1 MTLLGFFVILDI
13 YSNKTRHMVTR
24 LNENEMRSMLM
35 EELTKG
41 EVTTMIASKLGDNL
55 NSREFKKKVK
65 ELAAEVVN
73 EIFRILW
80 QRSSFWKS
88 SVTN

>member
-1 MTLLGFFVILDI
+1 MRI
-13 YSNKTRHMVTR
+13 
-24 LNENEMRSMLM
+24 NEEMLFGLVC

-41 EVTTMIASKLGDNL
+41 DVSSLISSKIADNMD
-55 NSREFKKKVK
+55 SREFRKKVK

-80 QRSSFWKS
+80 QRNSFWKS
-88 SVTN
+88 ASTN